1 MSENKKEK
9 AAIAGFVFENRAEAE
24 QGAKEAEGVK
34 FIKSRTDMENPEM
47 VFDIYNKMI
56 QEKLFETAVG
66 FAYLKE
72 LQEYLKAN
80 PFIKDE
86 DIRPIPISHP
96 TLEESFR
103 RRTRHAADKPKE
115 TKNVIQ
121 PVNVNYKTRYRA
133 MRALSIVF
141 GICVIAMF
149 AITATTDNTTI
160 LNYEQ
165 EIINKYEEWESE
177 LSERER
183 NIRERE
189 AELGITTE

>member
-9 AAIAGFVFENRAEAE
+9 AAVAGFVFENRAEAE

-115 TKNVIQ
+115 TKNVTQ

-133 MRALSIVF
+133 MRALSIVL

-183 NIRERE
+183 NVRERE